1 MKLTIFKL
9 LLMVFV
15 FSSTAMAAKSYIF
28 DPELSGEIYGIERL
42 NIKKKIIKFEGVEI
56 YYDSSTQFF
65 DGKGNKISSENLR
78 SNSVIRFEINP
89 SKKYISRPTATKI
102 WIL

>member
-1 MKLTIFKL
+1 MRLTMFKL
-9 LLMVFV
+9 ILVIFV
-15 FSSTAMAAKSYIF
+15 FSSSVAVARSPIF
-28 DPELSGEIYGIERL
+28 DPEVSGEIYGVERL
-42 NIKKKIIKFEGVEI
+42 NVKKKIIKFEGVEM

-78 SNSVIRFEINP
+78 PNSVIKFEIDS
-89 SKKYISRPTATKI
+89 SKKYISRPTAIKI